1 MTLFTRTGQGF
12 VLDLQ
17 EEKSFAAAII
27 LNLVSI
33 EGCEPVCM
41 YSLS

>member
-17 EEKSFAAAII
+17 EEKSSFAAAII

-33 EGCEPVCM
+33 V
-41 YSLS
+41 